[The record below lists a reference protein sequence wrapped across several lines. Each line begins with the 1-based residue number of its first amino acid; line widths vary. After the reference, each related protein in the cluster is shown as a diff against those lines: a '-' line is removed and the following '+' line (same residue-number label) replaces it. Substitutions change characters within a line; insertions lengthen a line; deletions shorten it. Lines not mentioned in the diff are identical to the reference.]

1 MNMPRWKVE
10 LAVLVK
16 IVAPPPDE
24 RKIDD
29 CNDLP
34 VVTCVSDPPEDGV
47 NKIDQ
52 LYPLYNYIITIQ
64 WTNMYNKP
72 QKKRLH
78 LHS

>member
-34 VVTCVSDPPEDGV
+34 VVTCVSDPPDVDTKLASRSRRLDGINSQFIV
-47 NKIDQ
+47 
-52 LYPLYNYIITIQ
+52 
-64 WTNMYNKP
+64 
-72 QKKRLH
+72 
-78 LHS
+78 